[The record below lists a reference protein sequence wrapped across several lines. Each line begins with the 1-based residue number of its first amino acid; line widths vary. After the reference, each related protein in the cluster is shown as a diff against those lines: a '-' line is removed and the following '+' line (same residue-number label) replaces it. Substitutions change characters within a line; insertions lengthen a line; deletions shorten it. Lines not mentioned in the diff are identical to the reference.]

1 MIDIFPINI
10 ALGKAFCNRSK
21 ERTQLKQL
29 INQGRH
35 TVLIAPRRYG
45 KTSLINQV
53 LIELKLPCTLIELT
67 LATSTAEVQTLIV
80 KYVSDLL
87 YKILPKTL
95 KAKQK
100 ILALFKW
107 LNPELVL
114 TAAGQKLQFKPNF
127 TKTDTGENIAQILL
141 QLDKAAG
148 LAKKRVVVVIDE
160 FQQLSEIGDSQL
172 EAAFRHAMQYSKH
185 VSYVFSGSH
194 RHMLY
199 CMFNDK
205 NRPFYNSCEIMNIER
220 ISRGHYTPFIQN
232 AAKQKWG
239 KQLPDDVLNC
249 IFELSALHPS
259 YVNRICGHFWLTNK
273 MPTVNSVSEYWNN
286 FVASR
291 RSEFSEDLLN
301 LSKNQKRVIAYLVKN
316 PTAQPSD
323 KNICNATELSEPSV
337 RQSVKVLL
345 DRDII
350 YRDSENIL
358 QVLDPALKAYINTL

>member
-1 MIDIFPINI
+1 MDVFPINI

-35 TVLIAPRRYG
+35 TVLLAPRRYG

-53 LIELKLPCTLIELT
+53 LIELKLPYTLIELT
-67 LATSTAEVQTLIV
+67 LATSTAEVETLIV

-87 YKILPKTL
+87 YQILPKPL

-127 TKTDTGENIAQILL
+127 TKTDMGENIAQILL

-194 RHMLY
+194 RHMLF

-205 NRPFYNSCEIMNIER
+205 NRPFYNSCEIMSIER
-220 ISRGHYTPFIQN
+220 ISRQHYTPFIQK
-232 AAKQKWG
+232 AAKQKWN
-239 KQLPDDVLNC
+239 KQLADEVLNC

-259 YVNRICGHFWLTNK
+259 YVNRICGHFWLINK
-273 MPTVNSVSEYWNN
+273 MPMVSSITEYWNN

-301 LSKNQKRVIAYLVKN
+301 LSKNQKRVINYLVKN

-323 KNICNATELSEPSV
+323 KNICNATELPEASV
-337 RQSVKVLL
+337 RQAVKVLL

-350 YRDSENIL
+350 YRDPDNIL
-358 QVLDPALKAYINTL
+358 QVLDPALRDYINTL